1 MKITQKMLRGLII
14 ESMNKHM
21 QESVGDMSA
30 YQALIEDAAVSVSEQ
45 FGEDMLA
52 LYEHDPE
59 IFQGRTSLDEWEAA
73 VENAQEDLEGSLR
86 AGMARA
92 IATVE
97 SKLHDGQYQLPQ
109 AREK

>member
-14 ESMNKHM
+14 ESMNKHW
-21 QESVGDMSA
+21 SNPRSWA

-59 IFQGRTSLDEWEAA
+59 IFQGRTPLDEWEAA